1 MIFFENIK
9 RFKNL
14 YKNFFF
20 KNIKIQNKINFGSH
34 QANLFFLEKLKRSRY
49 YFEYG
54 SGSSTLI
61 ANKFKKKFLS
71 IELDKLYYDI
81 IKKKINKK
89 GKIKFINIGPVG
101 EFSYPLVKL
110 KGRIKKYVEC
120 IDEEFKKNTYPD
132 LILVDGRFRVACC
145 LNLLKFEKI
154 NKGSCTI
161 IIDDY
166 TKRKEYHILKSFFFI
181 KKIGRLALLKSKNI
195 SRNKIKKT
203 LKENYFVSK

>member
-1 MIFFENIK
+1 MIYFENIK
-9 RFKNL
+9 RFKNI

-20 KNIKIQNKINFGSH
+20 KNIKIENRINFGSN
-34 QANLFFLEKLKRSRY
+34 QANLFFLEKLKKSNY

-54 SGSSTLI
+54 SGSSTII
-61 ANKFKKKFLS
+61 ADQFKKKFLS
-71 IELDKLYYDI
+71 IELDKLYYYLL
-81 IKKKINKK
+81 KKKIDNKR
-89 GKIKFINIGPVG
+89 GIKIINIGPVG
-101 EFSYPLVKL
+101 EFSYPLFKF
-110 KGRIKKYVEC
+110 KEKIKRYVEC

-154 NKGSCTI
+154 NKGLCTI

-166 TKRKEYHILKSFFFI
+166 IKRKEYHILKSFFFI
-181 KKIGRLALLKSKNI
+181 KKIGRMASLRSKNI
-195 SRNKIKKT
+195 STNKIIKT